1 MDAIASLFSF
11 ITTPVS
17 WVIVQFHKVY
27 GALFGDDTGWGS
39 GACRSCPWW
48 SLIGI
53 CLIPL
58 FVKQIKSTRAMQA
71 LQPEM
76 KEIQER
82 YKNDK
87 QRQSEEMMKLYK
99 ETGTNPLSSCLPI
112 LAQSPF
118 FFALYHVLN
127 GIATGDTIG
136 VINESLLASARKAH
150 IFGAP
155 LAAKFKDGSATVE
168 ALGATVTDVRVVT
181 AVMIILMSASQFYTQ
196 RQLMTKNVDTTVKTP
211 FMQQQKMLMYVFR
224 VMFAVFGIDFPVGV
238 LVYWLTTN
246 VWTMG
251 QQMYV
256 IHNNPTPGSK
266 AQAAYLERL
275 TKHVLNHGKARKRS
289 EHIIKAIVAKGRD
302 RNEFERKF
310 INGLNK
316 AGLAAQADGTVVQ
329 SESQVAV
336 QTEDG
341 SPASAAASSKRQQPK
356 RQSNSQRQSGA
367 AASGTKA
374 AGEDQSSTPTSLSK
388 SEEPRTQRP
397 RTPSRPLRPRSSPV
411 PVTAA
416 RPSPDSARVRS
427 GPSPRPRSNEGV
439 HPVTEGTTSA
449 AAEGADTLTRLEQE
463 GEIAAD
469 YLEGLLDIADL
480 DGDIDMDVEAD
491 RAAVSIISDAGG
503 RDLQKL
509 VGRDGEVLEALPGAH
524 PPGRAP
530 GDRGPQP
537 SDAGH
542 HRSPGKDLPEL
553 SELGAKAAAEVKNTG
568 ESVKLKPMT
577 PFERKVVHDAVK
589 AAGLRSES
597 EGEEPQRFVVVLPA

>member
-1 MDAIASLFSF
+1 MDTIASLFSF

-27 GALFGDDTGWGS
+27 GAIFGPDTGWAWGLS
-39 GACRSCPWW
+39 IV
-48 SLIGI
+48 SLVILIRI

-58 FVKQIKSTRAMQA
+58 FVKQIKSTRAMQT

-76 KEIQER
+76 KKIQER

-155 LAAKFKDGSATVE
+155 LAAKFKDGSATVQ

-211 FMQQQKMLMYVFR
+211 FMQQQKMLMYVFP
-224 VMFAVFGIDFPVGV
+224 VMFAVFGINFPVGV

-275 TKHVLNHGKARKRS
+275 TKHVMNHGKARKRS
-289 EHIIKAIVAKGRD
+289 ERTIIKAIVAKGRD

-316 AGLAAQADGTVVQ
+316 AGLAAQADGTVIQ
-329 SESQVAV
+329 SESQAAV

-341 SPASAAASSKRQQPK
+341 SPASGATPKRQQPK
-356 RQSNSQRQSGA
+356 RQSKSQRQSGA
-367 AASGTKA
+367 PKA
-374 AGEDQSSTPTSLSK
+374 AGETEASEPTSLTKSDEPEDAKPAAKKQPGSANRSK
-388 SEEPRTQRP
+388 AQSGQRKGPQRP
-397 RTPSRPLRPRSSPV
+397 KSPS
-411 PVTAA
+411 
-416 RPSPDSARVRS
+416 
-427 GPSPRPRSNEGV
+427 
-439 HPVTEGTTSA
+439 
-449 AAEGADTLTRLEQE
+449 
-463 GEIAAD
+463 
-469 YLEGLLDIADL
+469 
-480 DGDIDMDVEAD
+480 
-491 RAAVSIISDAGG
+491 
-503 RDLQKL
+503 K
-509 VGRDGEVLEALPGAH
+509 
-524 PPGRAP
+524 
-530 GDRGPQP
+530 
-537 SDAGH
+537 
-542 HRSPGKDLPEL
+542 K
-553 SELGAKAAAEVKNTG
+553 
-568 ESVKLKPMT
+568 
-577 PFERKVVHDAVK
+577 
-589 AAGLRSES
+589 
-597 EGEEPQRFVVVLPA
+597 

>member
-1 MDAIASLFSF
+1 MDTIASLFSF

-27 GALFGDDTGWGS
+27 GAIFGPDTGWAWGLS
-39 GACRSCPWW
+39 IV
-48 SLIGI
+48 SLVILIRI

-58 FVKQIKSTRAMQA
+58 FVKQIKSTRAMQT

-76 KEIQER
+76 KKIQER

-155 LAAKFKDGSATVE
+155 LAAKFKDGSATVQ

-211 FMQQQKMLMYVFR
+211 FMQQQKMLMYVFP
-224 VMFAVFGIDFPVGV
+224 VMFAVFGINFPVGV

-275 TKHVLNHGKARKRS
+275 TKHVMNHGKARKRS
-289 EHIIKAIVAKGRD
+289 ERTIIKAIVAKGRD

-316 AGLAAQADGTVVQ
+316 AGLAAQADGTVIQ
-329 SESQVAV
+329 SESQAAV

-341 SPASAAASSKRQQPK
+341 SPASGATPKRQQPK
-356 RQSNSQRQSGA
+356 RQSKSQRQSG
-367 AASGTKA
+367 GPKA
-374 AGEDQSSTPTSLSK
+374 AGETEASEPTSLSK
-388 SEEPRTQRP
+388 ADEPEDAKPAAKKQPGSANRSKAQSGQRKGPQRP
-397 RTPSRPLRPRSSPV
+397 KSPS
-411 PVTAA
+411 
-416 RPSPDSARVRS
+416 
-427 GPSPRPRSNEGV
+427 
-439 HPVTEGTTSA
+439 
-449 AAEGADTLTRLEQE
+449 
-463 GEIAAD
+463 
-469 YLEGLLDIADL
+469 
-480 DGDIDMDVEAD
+480 
-491 RAAVSIISDAGG
+491 
-503 RDLQKL
+503 K
-509 VGRDGEVLEALPGAH
+509 
-524 PPGRAP
+524 
-530 GDRGPQP
+530 
-537 SDAGH
+537 
-542 HRSPGKDLPEL
+542 K
-553 SELGAKAAAEVKNTG
+553 
-568 ESVKLKPMT
+568 
-577 PFERKVVHDAVK
+577 
-589 AAGLRSES
+589 
-597 EGEEPQRFVVVLPA
+597 